1 VTASVSERLIA
12 FVRAQ
17 QRAGVPGHAT
27 HEANRLVVNQLKA
40 SVGAGD
46 EAAVRI
52 LRDWARRSSGE
63 GSSRVL
69 WFGDR
74 LTPEYACVVNA
85 ALFEVLDFNET
96 YIPTFQHAV
105 SGVLPAV
112 LATAE
117 ALGSSGKAVLEAL
130 ALGIEVELACAAVL
144 MPTAYYRGFV
154 PGGITGAVGGALAC
168 GLLHNL
174 DDTRLRN
181 ALGLAM
187 NSGLGFYQSAGSM
200 ALPYVMGMTARNG
213 LTACDLAAAGLDAPA
228 AAFEGD
234 KGMLRSYSD
243 EPASTVETVL
253 ETLGQSWRIMGQSYK
268 TVPTETITHGPI
280 ECVLALLARSDGR
293 TPAKLTFGVEAGVVK
308 IADERA
314 ARFGA
319 PASNLEAKFDLRHC
333 AAAAWMRGRFTLA
346 EMEPAAFEDPA
357 IQDLRSRIDLV
368 ADPAHATFEGA
379 SCDVLYADGSTDRE
393 VIPAFR
399 GTPGNPMSD
408 QELSD
413 VFRVSAEGVLTREA
427 ADAVL
432 AAAWSLPSAAN
443 IDALMSLA
451 VVEA

>member
-1 VTASVSERLIA
+1 
-12 FVRAQ
+12 
-17 QRAGVPGHAT
+17 
-27 HEANRLVVNQLKA
+27 
-40 SVGAGD
+40 
-46 EAAVRI
+46 
-52 LRDWARRSSGE
+52 
-63 GSSRVL
+63 L

-117 ALGSSGKAVLEAL
+117 ALGSSGEAILEAL

-154 PGGITGAVGGALAC
+154 PGGITGAIGGALAC
-168 GLLHNL
+168 GLLHEL
-174 DDTRLRN
+174 DDRRLRN

-234 KGMLRSYSD
+234 KGMLSAYSD
-243 EPASTVETVL
+243 EAASTMEAVL
-253 ETLGQSWRIMGQSYK
+253 ENLGHSWRIMGQSYK
-268 TVPTETITHGPI
+268 TVPTETITHAPI
-280 ECVLALLARSDGR
+280 ECVFALLNRSGGR
-293 TPAKLTFGVEAGVVK
+293 MPAKLTFGVESVVVK

-319 PASNLEAKFDLRHC
+319 PSSNLEAKFDLRHC

-346 EMEPAAFEDPA
+346 EMEPAAFNDPA
-357 IQDLRSRIDLV
+357 ILDLRSRIDLIV
-368 ADPAHATFEGA
+368 DPDQATFEGA
-379 SCDVLYADGSTDRE
+379 SCNVLYSDGSTDRE
-393 VIPAFR
+393 EIPAFL

-408 QELSD
+408 DQLSD
-413 VFRVSAEGVLTREA
+413 VFRVAAEGVLTSQT

-432 AAAWSLPSAAN
+432 AAAWSLPSAPSVG
-443 IDALMSLA
+443 DLMSLA
-451 VVEA
+451 VAEA